1 MSHVAWL
8 RARIRR
14 ERPRIPDYTAAK
26 LLERSAEVRRCAEL
40 AAFMGDDGP
49 ASDELYSF
57 ADELRARAF
66 AVTVRGEVWT

>member
-1 MSHVAWL
+1 MSHVAWV

-26 LLERSAEVRRCAEL
+26 LLERSADVRRCAEI

-49 ASDELYSF
+49 AS
-57 ADELRARAF
+57 DELRARAF
-66 AVTVRGEVWT
+66 AVTVRGEVRT

>member
-1 MSHVAWL
+1 MSRVAWV

-26 LLERSAEVRRCAEL
+26 LLERSAEVRRCAEI

-49 ASDELYSF
+49 ASDALYNY

-66 AVTVRGEVWT
+66 AVTVRREGRA